1 MIALKKITWEEILPM
16 WQEHLSNMSLETNSA
31 MSLLNDRKLSEDTEN
46 PIWIDVH
53 SYDLQN
59 METTPT
65 FWGAFHNDKLVGVNS
80 GHMCLNKLYRSRG
93 LFVLP
98 EYRNLMIAQKL
109 LMKTISQASHE
120 KAIACWS
127 YPKQSVEQVYR
138 HQGFTTS
145 GKEFFFNYDEGVSSK
160 GETTLN
166 IKAVRVL
173 KEKEFDAYCV
183 KENR

>member
-1 MIALKKITWEEILPM
+1 MITLRKITWAEILPV
-16 WQEHLSNMSLETNSA
+16 WEKHLSNMTLETNSA
-31 MSLLNDRKLSEDTEN
+31 MNLLNDRKLTEDTDN

-53 SYDLQN
+53 SYDLKN

-65 FWGAFHNDKLVGVNS
+65 FWGAFNNDNLVGVNS

-109 LMKTISQASHE
+109 LMKTVSQASHE
-120 KAIACWS
+120 KALACWS
-127 YPKQSVEQVYR
+127 YPKQSVEKVYR
-138 HQGFTTS
+138 HQGFITR
-145 GKEFFFNYDEGVSSK
+145 GKMFGFNYDEGVSSK

-166 IKAVRVL
+166 IKAVRIL
-173 KEKEFDAYCV
+173 EEKEFDSD
-183 KENR
+183 

>member
-16 WQEHLSNMSLETNSA
+16 WQEHLSNMSLEANSA
-31 MSLLNDRKLSEDTEN
+31 MNLLNDRKLSEDTEN

-120 KAIACWS
+120 KAVACWS
-127 YPKQSVEQVYR
+127 YPKQSVEKVYR

-145 GKEFFFNYDEGVSSK
+145 DKEFFFNYALGGLSFSLCTYVNF
-160 GETTLN
+160 GFLF
-166 IKAVRVL
+166 I
-173 KEKEFDAYCV
+173 
-183 KENR
+183 